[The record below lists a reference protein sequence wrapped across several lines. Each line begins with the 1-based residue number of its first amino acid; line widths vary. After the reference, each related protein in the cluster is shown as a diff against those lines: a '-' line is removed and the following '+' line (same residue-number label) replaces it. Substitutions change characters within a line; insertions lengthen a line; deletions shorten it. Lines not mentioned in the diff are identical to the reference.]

1 MKKLFEFNVPK
12 EVEIEEIETSKNEKG
27 EEVKITK
34 KNKTKEQVKVF
45 IRKPTRALFDEAELF
60 YGVRLSEGIKAG
72 LLTRALL
79 AKRFTN
85 DGGVL
90 SEEEKNVYATLYV
103 ALFEKQNEFQ
113 KLSIKDESER
123 TETEKARYKKIIT
136 ELTQLRTEIQD
147 FETAQASLFDQTAE
161 NRARNKT
168 ILWWVLQLGYYIN
181 DKSEELPF
189 FGQGEFEGKLR
200 VYDTIE
206 ETGSEFENLVCRKLA
221 YFVSFWYVGRAA
233 SQEDFERLA
242 ALSSETSAIE
252 EAVQKEETKEEVK
265 KSDS

>member
-1 MKKLFEFNVPK
+1 MKKLFEFKVPK

-27 EEVKITK
+27 EEIKITK

-45 IRKPTRALFDEAELF
+45 IRKPTRALFDEDELF
-60 YGVRLSEGIKAG
+60 YGVSLSEGIKAG

-103 ALFEKQNEFQ
+103 GLFEKQNEFQ

-123 TETEKARYKKIIT
+123 TEAEKERYKQVIVD
-136 ELTQLRTEIQD
+136 LTTLRTQIQD

-168 ILWWVLQLGYYIN
+168 ILWWVLQLAYIVN
-181 DKSEELPF
+181 EKNEETPF
-189 FGQGEFEGKLR
+189 FGNGEFESKLR
-200 VYDTIE
+200 IYDTIE
-206 ETGSEFENLVCRKLA
+206 ESGSEFEGLVCRKLA

-242 ALSSETSAIE
+242 AFSSEGSAVE
-252 EAVQKEETKEEVK
+252 EAIAQEENKEEVK